1 MDPKMREAYSRCV
14 MEASRGLLPDLVNG
28 KYDYLIID
36 FPSIAYGLRR
46 PRSFLTN
53 IKLAIDYGY
62 LKPRV
67 VFVLDYSKPI
77 HREVA
82 KSRIWWLRDLGL
94 EYVLAEDGS
103 AEIRAAKLCL
113 ERPRCVV
120 LSRDYDVLTV
130 MDFMLQPIKVVEK
143 AWVVIGFYR
152 QGLPVLALTCPVRP
166 MCRAA

>member
-1 MDPKMREAYSRCV
+1 

-82 KSRIWWLRDLGL
+82 GSRVWWFKELGL
-94 EYVLAEDGS
+94 EYVLADNEP
-103 AEIRAAKLCL
+103 AEVRAAKLCL
-113 ERPRCVV
+113 SLSRCVV

-130 MDFMLQPIKVVEK
+130 MDYMLQPIKVSGR
-143 AWVVIGFYR
+143 AWVIRLVSVDR
-152 QGLPVLALTCPVRP
+152 ACLLNNAKPKQRP
-166 MCRAA
+166 HFDIS